1 MKLKYLYIWLMG
13 LLAIGCFDD
22 DTTVDTV
29 RISEVAIDTNS
40 LQKEYNRD
48 KNQTLVID
56 ITPYVT
62 QKEKN
67 LPLTFQW
74 DMDYKFYSDSSVLYV
89 DYQELGTFP
98 MRVKVSNEHSSAFY
112 EFKLHINSPYE
123 EGIAVLSESND
134 GTGML
139 SFMRQMADGS
149 MGDFEMRCLSTNN
162 HGIVFPKS
170 PTDMS
175 KRLSQ
180 LFISYKNDPSI
191 YMVNAKTLELENIVT
206 ATEFSDFVPVAMM
219 MPDNTARAAIALS
232 ENGKVYNLAS
242 MEGLI
247 LSHTALKSTY
257 SLIHHGYFDDYNPA
271 YYLWDT
277 DLHTICYYNG
287 YTVNDCSQF
296 GAIWDEN
303 HEVVAIFENEKRS
316 SFTVLTRKNGE
327 IWKTSLGNYIYLQ
340 DPDTYQSVGIDYRDV
355 QRVIA
360 NPVLEKEN
368 PKVPFYTLEV
378 EPDGTIRQKRA
389 EFNRQ
394 NKDIDKVTS
403 FLTLWQK
410 EIQKRLTQ
418 KDRKSTEESRKLR
431 QQNYQEIRDK
441 HVVVHGGTF
450 AGELLADLLEKDLMD
465 LPMESAENEESPT
478 EIAA

>member
-74 DMDYKFYSDSSVLYV
+74 DMDYKFYSDSSVLYE
-89 DYQELGTFP
+89 DCQELGTFP

-162 HGIVFPKS
+162 H
-170 PTDMS
+170 
-175 KRLSQ
+175 
-180 LFISYKNDPSI
+180 
-191 YMVNAKTLELENIVT
+191 
-206 ATEFSDFVPVAMM
+206 
-219 MPDNTARAAIALS
+219 
-232 ENGKVYNLAS
+232 
-242 MEGLI
+242 
-247 LSHTALKSTY
+247 
-257 SLIHHGYFDDYNPA
+257 
-271 YYLWDT
+271 
-277 DLHTICYYNG
+277 
-287 YTVNDCSQF
+287 
-296 GAIWDEN
+296 
-303 HEVVAIFENEKRS
+303 
-316 SFTVLTRKNGE
+316 
-327 IWKTSLGNYIYLQ
+327 
-340 DPDTYQSVGIDYRDV
+340 
-355 QRVIA
+355 
-360 NPVLEKEN
+360 
-368 PKVPFYTLEV
+368 
-378 EPDGTIRQKRA
+378 
-389 EFNRQ
+389 
-394 NKDIDKVTS
+394 
-403 FLTLWQK
+403 
-410 EIQKRLTQ
+410 
-418 KDRKSTEESRKLR
+418 
-431 QQNYQEIRDK
+431 
-441 HVVVHGGTF
+441 
-450 AGELLADLLEKDLMD
+450 
-465 LPMESAENEESPT
+465 
-478 EIAA
+478 